1 MALFSMA
8 LIILISACS
17 KNDNDTDKQPQ
28 IIAFSPAAGATD
40 TMVTITG
47 NNFSNDKSTITV
59 RFGTVAA
66 TDIVSATSSEI
77 KVKVPKAALPGKVK
91 IAVTVAGKES
101 TSADDFTIEAATWKK
116 VFGGNDYDY
125 GRAIWRTA
133 DGGYVTA
140 GRAYSNN
147 NGDVGPNKG
156 FDDIWIIKTDANGNK
171 IWQKTYGGAGD
182 EDAWAITGTADGGFI
197 VAGTTTS
204 NNNGD
209 VGPTKGFGDIWIL
222 KLDANGNLLWQKTF
236 GGNADEFARSVIS
249 NPDGTFIVA
258 GYTGSNNSGD
268 VGVNHGSGTSD
279 FWILKLDASG
289 NLLWQKT
296 LGGTG
301 SDFAVAVTGSADGGY
316 VIAGYTNSNNSGDV
330 GANHGSTGN
339 DMWVVKLDANGNLV
353 WQKTLGGTGS
363 DNANCI
369 TRSTDGGFVVAGGT
383 NSNNSGQVGTNH
395 GMIDMWVVKLDGS
408 GNLQWQKTMGG
419 ADNDYANAIITNTDG
434 SFVIAGGAD
443 SDKSGDVGAN
453 HGNMDFWVVKLQANG
468 TLAGQQLLGGDDSE
482 YSTAI
487 TAFTG
492 GGYVITGYTD
502 SNNSGDVGINHGG
515 HYDMWV
521 VKINEL

>member
-1 MALFSMA
+1 MAF
-8 LIILISACS
+8 IILISACS
-17 KNDNDTDKQPQ
+17 KSDNNTDALPQ
-28 IIAFSPAAGATD
+28 ITAFSPAAGAID

-59 RFGTVAA
+59 KFGTLAA

-91 IAVTVAGKES
+91 ITVTVAGKES
-101 TSADDFTIEAATWKK
+101 TSADDFIIEAATWKK
-116 VFGGNDYDY
+116 VFGGNELDY

-140 GRAYSNN
+140 GRTYSNN

-156 FDDIWIIKTDANGNK
+156 FDDIWVIKTDANGNK
-171 IWQKTYGGAGD
+171 IWQKTYGGSSG
-182 EDAWAITGTADGGFI
+182 EDAWAITGTVDGGFI

-204 NNNGD
+204 SSDGD
-209 VGPTKGFGDIWIL
+209 VGPNKGFVDIWIL

-236 GGNADEFARSVIS
+236 GGTSTDFARSVIS

-258 GYTGSNNSGD
+258 GYTSSNNSGD
-268 VGVNHGSGTSD
+268 VGVNHGSSGSPD
-279 FWILKLDASG
+279 FWILKLDANG

-301 SDFAVAVTGSADGGY
+301 NEFAVAVTGSADGGY
-316 VIAGYTNSNNSGDV
+316 VAAGYTNSNNSGDV
-330 GANHGSTGN
+330 GANHGSTGT
-339 DMWVVKLDANGNLV
+339 DMWVVKLDVNGNLV
-353 WQKTLGGTGS
+353 WQKTLGGAGS
-363 DNANCI
+363 DNANSI
-369 TRSTDGGFVVAGGT
+369 TRSADGGFVVAGGT
-383 NSNNSGQVGTNH
+383 SSNNSGDVGTNK
-395 GMIDMWVVKLDGS
+395 GMIDMWVVKLDAS

-419 ADNDYANAIITNTDG
+419 ADNDYANAIITNADG
-434 SFVIAGGAD
+434 SFVIAGNAD

-453 HGNMDFWVVKLQANG
+453 HGNTDFWIVKLQANG

-482 YSTAI
+482 YSAAI

-492 GGYVITGYTD
+492 GGYVITGSTD

-515 HYDMWV
+515 QYDMWI